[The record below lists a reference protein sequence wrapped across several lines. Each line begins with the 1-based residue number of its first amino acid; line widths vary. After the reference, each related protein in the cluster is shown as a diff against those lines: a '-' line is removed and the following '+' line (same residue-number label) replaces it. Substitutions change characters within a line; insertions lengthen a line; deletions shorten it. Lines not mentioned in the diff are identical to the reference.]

1 MLAQFDLTLKIV
13 TQKEKRKK
21 KRNRFAAAITN
32 VLIKS
37 RKKIYFEF
45 GSYLICFVAG
55 VTLWY
60 GGGGG
65 NNYPQGESE
74 AERE

>member
-1 MLAQFDLTLKIV
+1 MSHK
-13 TQKEKRKK
+13 KKREK

-60 GGGGG
+60 GGGGEIIIHRERVRQRERVRG
-65 NNYPQGESE
+65 SE
-74 AERE
+74 